1 MQNTK
6 SKETYDFFKS
16 NLDYFLYLKSYI
28 LQYHL
33 GGLGQ
38 KNALHAHD
46 ETGESM
52 DSQYKNAFL

>member
-52 DSQYKNAFL
+52 DSQ